1 MTGTQILALVAFVAL
16 ALALLLVLRGMG
28 QIIARTRA
36 DEAFRRAITDVV
48 SRARQAL
55 EAVAHLA
62 DPARY
67 AADPLDE
74 LGTSVVATAAQLV
87 DLRSEIEGLQV
98 PKDRRADADTIA
110 RDLAAASE
118 SLGLLGLGLIADPT
132 APEVRRTTIK
142 RGYLALS
149 HATRSLTEHGGQL
162 EAPRPQPGRR
172 QRPRS

>member
-28 QIIARTRA
+28 QVIAASRA
-36 DEAFRRAITDVV
+36 DEAFRRGIADVV
-48 SRARQAL
+48 TRARRAL
-55 EAVAHLA
+55 EAVAQLA
-62 DPARY
+62 GPARY
-67 AADPLDE
+67 ATDPLDE
-74 LGTSVVATAAQLV
+74 LGPSVAATAAQLV
-87 DLRSEIEGLQV
+87 DLRSEIDGLQV

-118 SLGLLGLGLIADPT
+118 SLGLLGLGLTADPT
-132 APEVRRTTIK
+132 APEVRRTSIK

-162 EAPRPQPGRR
+162 ETRRPQPGRR
-172 QRPRS
+172 RRG